1 MDSLCRP
8 RDSKLENL
16 NWCEDF
22 WYFPYNLVFVAEVES
37 IIGEESFYL
46 ISAMDGAALSFCS
59 VGEKLPVREPE
70 GHFRLI
76 NRSLA
81 ARSPLVSLGNSFIS
95 EHSAEAGGAQNHVDM
110 TQKTSTTAGAV
121 VPLRPHDAAP
131 QRPQPDENR
140 SSLNQ
145 RKIKPKRW
153 NILSFWARKWRIL
166 RKLGLRLV
174 HL

>member
-22 WYFPYNLVFVAEVES
+22 WYFLYNLVFSAEVES

-46 ISAMDGAALSFCS
+46 ISAMDDAALSFCS
-59 VGEKLPVREPE
+59 VGEKLPVQEPE

-81 ARSPLVSLGNSFIS
+81 ARSLLVSLGNSFI
-95 EHSAEAGGAQNHVDM
+95 
-110 TQKTSTTAGAV
+110 
-121 VPLRPHDAAP
+121 
-131 QRPQPDENR
+131 
-140 SSLNQ
+140 
-145 RKIKPKRW
+145 
-153 NILSFWARKWRIL
+153 F
-166 RKLGLRLV
+166 
-174 HL
+174 

>member
-1 MDSLCRP
+1 
-8 RDSKLENL
+8 
-16 NWCEDF
+16 
-22 WYFPYNLVFVAEVES
+22 
-37 IIGEESFYL
+37 
-46 ISAMDGAALSFCS
+46 MDGAALSFCS
-59 VGEKLPVREPE
+59 VGEKLPVQEPE

-81 ARSPLVSLGNSFIS
+81 ARSLLVSLGNSFIS

-145 RKIKPKRW
+145 CKIKPEEVEHSFFLSQKVKDFEKIRFEISALVTVQ
-153 NILSFWARKWRIL
+153 ILGI
-166 RKLGLRLV
+166 
-174 HL
+174 